1 VFIAHKIL
9 TKKSNPTPNL
19 PPGPLKL
26 PIIGNIH
33 NLIGSL
39 PHHKLRDL
47 STKYGPLMHLKL
59 GEVSLI
65 VVSSSEYAKEVMN
78 THDLIFSSRP
88 SIQASEIMNNSLG
101 IAFAPYGDYW
111 RQLRKICTLEL
122 LSSKRVQSFQPIRSE
137 EITNLIKWIASKEG
151 SQINLTKEVFST
163 IFIITSRV
171 AFGKKCK
178 ENQKFISL
186 VKEATKVAGGFN
198 LGDLYPYK
206 WLQNISGLKP
216 KLEKLHKQT
225 DKILQNIVD
234 EHREVN
240 KLRVNEGHGEE
251 DLVDVLLKQEYCLS
265 DNSVKAVILVS
276 IFLRPVLFKYR
287 ILEVFRFFLFVVL
300 KINHCLVKI
309 MVFYNL
315 PFNNLRVFTAI
326 SSPYIVYLYIL

>member
-1 VFIAHKIL
+1 VFIANKIV
-9 TKKSNPTPNL
+9 TKKSNSTPNL

-59 GEVSLI
+59 GEVSTI
-65 VVSSSEYAKEVMN
+65 VVSSAEYAKEVMKN
-78 THDLIFSSRP
+78 HDLVFASRP
-88 SIQASEIMNNSLG
+88 HIQASKIMGYNSLG
-101 IAFAPYGDYW
+101 LAFAPYGDYW

-137 EITNLIKWIASKEG
+137 EVNNLIKLISSKEG
-151 SQINLTKEVFST
+151 SQINFTKEMFST
-163 IFIITSRV
+163 ISTMTSRT

-186 VKEATKVAGGFN
+186 VREAIKIAGGFE
-198 LGDLYPYK
+198 LGDLFPSYK
-206 WLQNISGLKP
+206 WLQHISGLKP
-216 KLEKLHKQT
+216 KLEKLHKEA
-225 DKILQNIVD
+225 DLIMQNIID

-240 KLRVNEGHGEE
+240 KSRASEDHGDEVEE
-251 DLVDVLLKQEYCLS
+251 YLVDVLLKQDCLS

-276 IFLRPVLFKYR
+276 IL
-287 ILEVFRFFLFVVL
+287 
-300 KINHCLVKI
+300 
-309 MVFYNL
+309 
-315 PFNNLRVFTAI
+315 I
-326 SSPYIVYLYIL
+326 SSTQT